1 VVASSLQT
9 DSEPVH
15 AEDQGRADVSVF
27 WPAPLLTITIES
39 TADGDEELHLHP
51 GGQGFWIARM
61 TNVLGADVVVCAP
74 FGGETGI
81 VLGHLLDEMSV
92 RVRAISVPAASGA
105 YIHDRRSSERREI
118 WEGEHGVLGRH
129 ELDELYSATLAE
141 ALAAGVCVL
150 AGTNR
155 HESIE
160 PDTYRRLAADLG
172 ANGVRVIADLS
183 GDELSAALEGSP
195 YLVKLSDEE
204 LVRGGFAGDDG
215 EETVAEGIERLLA
228 RGAKNVVASRG
239 DKGSIAVLEGTWYEV
254 RAPSMEAVDPRGAGD
269 SMTAALA
276 VAAAR
281 DLDAESSLRLA
292 AAAGALNVTRHGL
305 GSGRADAIAQLTA
318 NVEVTAVDE
327 RTPR

>member
-1 VVASSLQT
+1 MVISTSS
-9 DSEPVH
+9 DGSEPVG
-15 AEDQGRADVSVF
+15 EDRRAVCVF
-27 WPAPLLTITIES
+27 WPAPLLTVTIEG
-39 TADGDEELHLHP
+39 TADGGEELHLHP

-61 TNVLGADVVVCAP
+61 TRVLGADVVVCAP
-74 FGGETGI
+74 FGGETGL
-81 VLGHLLDEMSV
+81 VLRHLLDEMSV
-92 RVRAISVPAASGA
+92 RVRAISTPAPSGA

-118 WEGEHGVLGRH
+118 WEGEHGVFGRH

-141 ALAAGVCVL
+141 GLAAGACVL
-150 AGTNR
+150 AGT
-155 HESIE
+155 HKFETVE
-160 PDTYRRLAADLG
+160 AATYRRLAADLG

-183 GDELSAALEGSP
+183 GDELAAALEGSP

-204 LVRGGFAGDDG
+204 LLRSGFAAD
-215 EETVAEGIERLLA
+215 ESEQAVAEGIAGLLA
-228 RGAKNVVASRG
+228 SGAANVVVSRG

-254 RAPSMEAVDPRGAGD
+254 RAPSMEAVDHRGAGD

-281 DLDAESSLRLA
+281 GLDPESSLRLA

-318 NVEVTAVDE
+318 NVEVRPLGE
-327 RTPR
+327 RARR